1 MERITAMLIVTVMVM
16 SGFNS
21 AALLIAT
28 VGNSGSVPENF
39 TVTLDLKG
47 LPLDP
52 DMVFTPEQETDSKDI
67 AREKSISQ
75 VVTIN
80 PRRNTGWVISQLF
93 SSNSYFVV
101 GEEAY
106 TTDILGTSHIS
117 YGLALGGAFENP
129 QGRTD
134 TILTREE
141 RDQGNLIIVGGPD
154 VNPAATEFGGPCSV
168 EIRGFKSLPP
178 HFLWVLLGIRGRI
191 LLFLQALSVHQR
203 KQGLHLYALST
214 RAYKTKQGDRN
225 MISALDDILE
235 DFLMYLR
242 VERSISGGVARCY
255 CWSVGR
261 FLRWTDTLNPDR
273 RDAVK
278 YLDRLWKERKKE
290 STIRNILFGLKHY
303 YSLLAK
309 NWI

>member
-1 MERITAMLIVTVMVM
+1 MTDEIPKDGITSDNQKLYELQNEGNERR
-16 SGFNS
+16 
-21 AALLIAT
+21 
-28 VGNSGSVPENF
+28 
-39 TVTLDLKG
+39 G
-47 LPLDP
+47 LPSL
-52 DMVFTPEQETDSKDI
+52 
-67 AREKSISQ
+67 EKAQ
-75 VVTIN
+75 
-80 PRRNTGWVISQLF
+80 
-93 SSNSYFVV
+93 
-101 GEEAY
+101 
-106 TTDILGTSHIS
+106 
-117 YGLALGGAFENP
+117 GL
-129 QGRTD
+129 
-134 TILTREE
+134 
-141 RDQGNLIIVGGPD
+141 
-154 VNPAATEFGGPCSV
+154 GPCSV

-278 YLDRLWKERKKE
+278 YLDRLWKEEKKE

>member
-141 RDQGNLIIVGGPD
+141 RDQGNLIIVGGPS

-191 LLFLQALSVHQR
+191 LLFLQALSVH
-203 KQGLHLYALST
+203 H
-214 RAYKTKQGDRN
+214 RN